1 MVDFIKTSS
10 ALERSVMPHSLPL
23 RLFNTLSKKKE
34 IFTPINP
41 KSIGMYVCGPT
52 VYDLAHLGNAR
63 PVVVFD
69 VLFRLLQQLYPCVV
83 YVRNIT
89 DVDDKINAAAF
100 AKGISIHDLTIKTTR
115 AFHQDMLALNAL
127 PPTHEPRATDEIPA
141 MITMIQV
148 LITKGFAYESMGHVL
163 FEVSTFHDYCR
174 LTNRCQDE
182 MLAGARVEVEGYK
195 KNPGDFVLWKPS
207 KDHEPSWPSPWGDGR
222 PGWHIECSAMSYQ
235 FLGIPFDIHGGG
247 IDLVFPHHENEIA
260 QSCCAFGVGVM
271 ANYWLH
277 NGHLT
282 VEEQKMSKSLGNF
295 MTVNDLLTRHKGEVI
310 RLALLNTH
318 YRKPLDFQEHTLVQT
333 KTIMDRWYGAL
344 RDQEEGESPQQVE
357 DDEVLQNLIP
367 RDFLAF
373 LVDDLNT
380 SGAISWL
387 HQLVAQIYQHSSK
400 SLERLK
406 LQRQLKNCGMLL
418 GLFKDTSTQWFQ
430 NIQPHPNL
438 DQPKLENNSP
448 NQLST
453 EEIDTLITARN
464 TARQNKNF
472 CAADE
477 IRQTLLIHGI
487 TLEDTPQGTTWR
499 L

>member
-1 MVDFIKTSS
+1 
-10 ALERSVMPHSLPL
+10 
-23 RLFNTLSKKKE
+23 
-34 IFTPINP
+34 
-41 KSIGMYVCGPT
+41 
-52 VYDLAHLGNAR
+52 
-63 PVVVFD
+63 
-69 VLFRLLQQLYPCVV
+69 
-83 YVRNIT
+83 
-89 DVDDKINAAAF
+89 
-100 AKGISIHDLTIKTTR
+100 
-115 AFHQDMLALNAL
+115 
-127 PPTHEPRATDEIPA
+127 
-141 MITMIQV
+141 
-148 LITKGFAYESMGHVL
+148 
-163 FEVSTFHDYCR
+163 
-174 LTNRCQDE
+174 
-182 MLAGARVEVEGYK
+182 
-195 KNPGDFVLWKPS
+195 
-207 KDHEPSWPSPWGDGR
+207 
-222 PGWHIECSAMSYQ
+222 
-235 FLGIPFDIHGGG
+235 
-247 IDLVFPHHENEIA
+247 
-260 QSCCAFGVGVM
+260 
-271 ANYWLH
+271 
-277 NGHLT
+277 
-282 VEEQKMSKSLGNF
+282 